1 MTRRRTSQSRSQAGG
16 LLIVAILVIALAGP
30 YFLGAYLAVHL
41 GGAGNPSTTRTLVAW
56 LFEVPWIIAI
66 AFFAVRAWR
75 KHVAY
80 QAALAEYN
88 TPRPVAGPGGS
99 AVYHHGACV
108 INHKTAES
116 AAKCRKG

>member
-1 MTRRRTSQSRSQAGG
+1 MTSRRTSRNNG

-75 KHVAY
+75 KIGRASCRERVWI
-80 QAALAEYN
+80 
-88 TPRPVAGPGGS
+88 PV
-99 AVYHHGACV
+99 
-108 INHKTAES
+108 
-116 AAKCRKG
+116 